1 MERYKIPLVNGSGRT
16 IGYGDRWWTHRVS
29 GGRDGPILGQKHV
42 GITISIADDD
52 GRILVQHRRH
62 KIFDKVW
69 SLSGDTHPRKY
80 ESSKVESL
88 SEAARRCA
96 KEDLG
101 VVIKSW
107 RQILTVSYSA
117 RDPRDPR
124 YCENELLYILAA
136 KHGGP
141 VNMNRNS
148 AYELRWPSLQR
159 FRGTHK
165 QTRKRR
171 RLTASTHPGSTVW
184 SPSRTKGL
192 KKPFTSRRRSR
203 QENTVEMPERGS
215 FLQGSSKCSN
225 CCFDSYYWPDSP
237 AYTSPLGGW

>member
-1 MERYKIPLVNGSGRT
+1 MRA
-16 IGYGDRWWTHRVS
+16 
-29 GGRDGPILGQKHV
+29 GRDGPILGQKHV

-107 RQILTVSYSA
+107 RQILNVSYSA

-124 YCENELLYILAA
+124 YCENELLYVLAA
-136 KHGGP
+136 TYGGP
-141 VNMNRNS
+141 MNMNRNS
-148 AYELRWPSLQR
+148 AYELIWAKFTDILRDSQTDSGKEPIDRKYAPWVHAMFSLPHER
-159 FRGTHK
+159 
-165 QTRKRR
+165 
-171 RLTASTHPGSTVW
+171 
-184 SPSRTKGL
+184 
-192 KKPFTSRRRSR
+192 
-203 QENTVEMPERGS
+203 VEGA
-215 FLQGSSKCSN
+215 FYVK
-225 CCFDSYYWPDSP
+225 
-237 AYTSPLGGW
+237 